1 MGKYNIGEDS
11 LGRYLQRYDER
22 WDCWLFS
29 YTRSAD
35 HNKENVDAYISERLQ
50 LPVETHYITNAKHCK
65 YSEND
70 KVYKIYNHKLYEV
83 VLDSVPETMKDD
95 SFHIGREQ
103 YKWMSI
109 AELEQS
115 EDIMKKNEDIVAFV
129 KSKCS

>member
-1 MGKYNIGEDS
+1 MMNGFIFRFK
-11 LGRYLQRYDER
+11 
-22 WDCWLFS
+22 
-29 YTRSAD
+29 T
-35 HNKENVDAYISERLQ
+35 K
-50 LPVETHYITNAKHCK
+50 
-65 YSEND
+65 
-70 KVYKIYNHKLYEV
+70 KLYEV

-103 YKWMSI
+103 YKRMYI